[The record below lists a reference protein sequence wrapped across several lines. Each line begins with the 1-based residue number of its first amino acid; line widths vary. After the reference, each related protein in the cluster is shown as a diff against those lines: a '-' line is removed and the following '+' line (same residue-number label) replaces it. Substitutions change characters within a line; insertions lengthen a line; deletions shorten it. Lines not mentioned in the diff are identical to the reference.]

1 MSQQEEIARKWMSE
15 SKNGPSTTPS
25 APSSSTQATP
35 LPTTTDGNAMALP
48 GRSTMIEPEDGLE
61 HAFTYYYGMLIH
73 QQNMLQDHVRTGT
86 YQRAVMENKIDF
98 KDKVVVDVGTGSGIL
113 ALFAAQA
120 GARKVYAVEA
130 SAMAEK
136 ATEIVAANGFED
148 VIVVIKGKIEE
159 IEIPGE
165 LLFMK
170 LLFFANIYIH
180 VKSYIYP

>member
-1 MSQQEEIARKWMSE
+1 MSQQEEIARAWMSE
-15 SKNGPSTTPS
+15 SKSGQSTTPS
-25 APSSSTQATP
+25 APSSSTNLTP
-35 LPTTTDGNAMALP
+35 RPPTTTDGNAMALP

-148 VIVVIKGKIEE
+148 VVVVIKGKIEE
-159 IEIPGE
+159 INIPG
-165 LLFMK
+165 L
-170 LLFFANIYIH
+170 
-180 VKSYIYP
+180 S

>member
-1 MSQQEEIARKWMSE
+1 
-15 SKNGPSTTPS
+15 
-25 APSSSTQATP
+25 
-35 LPTTTDGNAMALP
+35 
-48 GRSTMIEPEDGLE
+48 MIEPEDGLE

-170 LLFFANIYIH
+170 LLFLNIYKLSILH
-180 VKSYIYP
+180 ISMTLVFTLYL